1 MPHCPRYVTARC
13 RHWPPRSGGA
23 GAEVGPRMRAG
34 RSPPPSSFSQAAAAA
49 AAGPRGAISSRS
61 RGPLGRAPSRVRG
74 AGRSGNGAG
83 WGAGP
88 AGLKGMGAAWAQAR
102 RPPHR
107 RPRAPCRAPR
117 ARGAGCSRARR
128 LPALLSAPQGAVGP
142 ARAARCDAAS
152 DAAGRPRAG
161 RPRSWAS
168 RGWRGS
174 GSSCGAALRA
184 PEPPAPLRLLQGAA
198 CVGHRALRSRCP
210 QRVLSFRG
218 ALLCV
223 PGRSCCYI
231 SKQRAGVLRSG
242 RVCLTGGAA
251 LVCVVWTDLG
261 LWMSSSILKCVYK
274 KIFSCFLSMQI
285 VRVILIFQ

>member
-83 WGAGP
+83 RGAGP
-88 AGLKGMGAAWAQAR
+88 AGLKGMGAARAQAR

-142 ARAARCDAAS
+142 ARAARCDAAG

-161 RPRSWAS
+161 PGQAGRGAGPRAAGGAAEAAAAPRSGP
-168 RGWRGS
+168 RNR
-174 GSSCGAALRA
+174 
-184 PEPPAPLRLLQGAA
+184 P
-198 CVGHRALRSRCP
+198 
-210 QRVLSFRG
+210 
-218 ALLCV
+218 
-223 PGRSCCYI
+223 
-231 SKQRAGVLRSG
+231 LRSG
-242 RVCLTGGAA
+242 YCRERPAWGTERCGPAARNACSRSAARCCAFPGARA
-251 LVCVVWTDLG
+251 A
-261 LWMSSSILKCVYK
+261 
-274 KIFSCFLSMQI
+274 
-285 VRVILIFQ
+285 IFQNSGPACCAPGGCA